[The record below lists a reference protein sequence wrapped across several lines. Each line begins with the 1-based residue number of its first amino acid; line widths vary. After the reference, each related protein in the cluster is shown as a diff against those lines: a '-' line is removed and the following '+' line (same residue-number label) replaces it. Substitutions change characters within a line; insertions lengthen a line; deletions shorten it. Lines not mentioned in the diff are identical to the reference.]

1 MVSVLLTGATG
12 QDGSYLAERLA
23 QREWEIHAVVRSMDE
38 AADEQPLLTGV
49 HRVVAD
55 LSTPSEIAEAIASIR
70 PDVIVN
76 LAGISSV
83 AESWAQPE
91 RVAIVNGVAV
101 GAMLE
106 AAWKVSSAGQQS
118 VRFIQ
123 ASSAELFGR
132 TKDDPQTEL
141 TSICPSSP
149 YGASKAFAHH
159 LVGVYRARGLAASSA
174 ILYNHESPRRPLS
187 FVTRKITH
195 GVAAIAAGRATSL
208 ELGSLEARRDWG
220 WAPDYVDALMR
231 MIDAEGADDYI
242 VATGETHSVEQ
253 FVEAAFLSVGIADWQ
268 SYVTFNPEWVRPVD
282 APSLRGDSTKIQR
295 ELGWTPTLRFEDIVS
310 EMVKHDLTLEGLRS
324 EP

>member
-1 MVSVLLTGATG
+1 MPSVLLTGATG

-23 QREWEIHAVVRSMDE
+23 EREWDIHAVVR
-38 AADEQPLLTGV
+38 AASGDDGEQPLLPGT

-55 LSTPSEIAEAIASIR
+55 LSRPSEIADVIASIR

-83 AESWAQPE
+83 AESWDHPE
-91 RVAIVNGVAV
+91 RVAMVNGVAV

-106 AAWKVSSAGQQS
+106 AAWQSSLTRTSS
-118 VRFIQ
+118 VRFVQ

-132 TKDDPQTEL
+132 TRDDPQTEL
-141 TSICPSSP
+141 SSICPASP

-195 GVAAIAAGRATSL
+195 SVAAIAAGKQQTI
-208 ELGSLEARRDWG
+208 ELGSLEPRRDWG
-220 WAPDYVDALMR
+220 WAPDYVDALVR
-231 MIDAEGADDYI
+231 MIDAERADDYV

-253 FVEAAFLSVGIADWQ
+253 FVEAAFSAVGISDWHRH
-268 SYVTFNPEWVRPVD
+268 VTFNAEWVRPVD
-282 APSLRGDSTKIQR
+282 APSLRGDNTKIRR
-295 ELGWTPTLRFEDIVS
+295 ELGWAPTMGFEQIVS
-310 EMVKHDLTLEGLRS
+310 AMVEHDVKLVGLR
-324 EP
+324 